1 MENTA
6 VLNKTHSLDPQ
17 LKRPGWRQISW
28 QKVLPWIVPLT
39 LLVAW
44 QAVVSFGWVASSTL
58 PSPLAVI
65 QDGIG
70 LTVDGTL
77 PKNISISLYRAT
89 MGLLIGGSIGFLL
102 GFVNGLSTHMRA
114 LTDSSIQMLRNIPHL
129 SLIPVVILTLGIGEV
144 AKISLVAVGV
154 MFPVYIN
161 TFHGIRS
168 VDPELIEM
176 GRSYGLSRKA
186 LFTKIIF
193 PGALPTILMGLR
205 YALGVMWTTLIVA
218 ETMAAD
224 SGIGYMATNAQNFMD
239 METILLCIVIYALL
253 GKLSDLIAKNIET
266 LALGWQQQKG
276 GH

>member
-6 VLNKTHSLDPQ
+6 VLNKTHSLDSQ
-17 LKRPGWRQISW
+17 LKRPRWRQISW

-39 LLVAW
+39 LLVTW

-70 LTVDGTL
+70 LIVDGTL

-176 GRSYGLSRKA
+176 GRSYGLSRQA

-253 GKLSDLIAKNIET
+253 GKVSDLIAKNIET

-276 GH
+276 VH